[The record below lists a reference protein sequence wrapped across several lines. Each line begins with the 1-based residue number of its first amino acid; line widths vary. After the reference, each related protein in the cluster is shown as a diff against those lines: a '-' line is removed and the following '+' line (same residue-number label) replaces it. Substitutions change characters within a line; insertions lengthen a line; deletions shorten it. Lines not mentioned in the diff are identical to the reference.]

1 MLSEGGKTENRYIIL
16 INTLGP
22 VHTPYSR
29 ITGNFVYASNDV
41 GLDISPKFDG
51 WSREWQAPPKNTNG
65 IKPSPRLLQSLT
77 EKRGSVI
84 FFR

>member
-1 MLSEGGKTENRYIIL
+1 MLSEGGKTENRYIIP

-51 WSREWQAPPKNTNG
+51 W
-65 IKPSPRLLQSLT
+65 
-77 EKRGSVI
+77 
-84 FFR
+84 